1 MNKNECV
8 KNQYFTALLALE
20 QDKVHGI
27 RELSSLSLFR
37 GLDFV
42 MMMMMMMMRNLPGK
56 RGKRREDFVPTFW
69 SGTGRNIPPYVKVD
83 CGEGGGGTT
92 ASPSFFQSG
101 VSLWLLLCG
110 GGKSIIG
117 AHSTLEGRGRGETPP
132 LLIHAFKHASEIFF
146 CGGRRGWREG
156 GERKMNYF
164 FQRRPRGRHVPPP
177 PPLPMYFFLAGTD
190 EVCSPFIKMSST
202 SKKKKKRKKNHE
214 WSSRSLS
221 DSDLF

>member
-83 CGEGGGGTT
+83 CGEGGGGNNCFSFFLPIRCVIV
-92 ASPSFFQSG
+92 ASPLRRREVDNWGTFNFGGEGEGRNATTTNPRIQTCFRNFLLRRKERVEGGGRTENELFLSKEAKRSTCSSSSSSSY
-101 VSLWLLLCG
+101 VLLL
-110 GGKSIIG
+110 
-117 AHSTLEGRGRGETPP
+117 GRDR
-132 LLIHAFKHASEIFF
+132 
-146 CGGRRGWREG
+146 
-156 GERKMNYF
+156 
-164 FQRRPRGRHVPPP
+164 
-177 PPLPMYFFLAGTD
+177 
-190 EVCSPFIKMSST
+190 
-202 SKKKKKRKKNHE
+202 
-214 WSSRSLS
+214 
-221 DSDLF
+221 